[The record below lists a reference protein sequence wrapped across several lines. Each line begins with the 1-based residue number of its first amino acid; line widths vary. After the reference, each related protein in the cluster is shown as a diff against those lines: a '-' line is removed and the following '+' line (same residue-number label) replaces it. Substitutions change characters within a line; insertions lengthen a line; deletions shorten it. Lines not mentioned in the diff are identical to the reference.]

1 MERFAGPK
9 RHRRR
14 IAFAALLGAFGCGSG
29 DNVTGTPI
37 PPGSDRL
44 ELNVAVNKIEFAR
57 GDSARITVTLRN
69 ISADRVRVNFQNS
82 CTIVYGIREAGGAIV
97 VPSGG
102 TWGCVP
108 TATRIDLD
116 PSEITQRSFIWKGV
130 NATAGDYLVFGA
142 LGDQMDEVTAPVAL
156 RLVDPP

>member
-1 MERFAGPK
+1 MERLAGPQ
-9 RHRRR
+9 RLRFRL
-14 IAFAALLGAFGCGSG
+14 AFVALLGTLGCGSG

-37 PPGSDRL
+37 PPGSERL

-69 ISADRVRVNFQNS
+69 ISVDRVRVNFENS
-82 CTIVYGIREAGGAIV
+82 CTIVYGIRVAGGAIV

-108 TATRIDLD
+108 GATRIELD
-116 PSEITQRSFIWKGV
+116 PSEFTQRSFIWKGV
-130 NATAGDYLVFGA
+130 NAAAGDYLVFGA

-156 RLVDPP
+156 RLVDSP